1 MEKSISVSLLQG
13 VLTAHLFGEID
24 HHTVRGIRN
33 EIDTSLFE
41 NKPERLIIDF
51 SGVSFMDSSGIA
63 LIIGRVELCESIGCS
78 IEIVGLSVG
87 LRRLVKLSG
96 VDRLPNVKIV

>member
-1 MEKSISVSLLQG
+1 MEKSIAVSISG
-13 VLTAHLFGEID
+13 EVLTARLYGEID
-24 HHTVRGIRN
+24 HHTVRIIRE

-41 NKPERLIIDF
+41 ARPKKIVIDF
-51 SGVSFMDSSGIA
+51 SSVSFMDSSGIA

-96 VDRLPNVKIV
+96 VERMRGVKLF